1 MKAAKEGFTKAM
13 VLLIDAGVDL
23 EAVNRKGRS
32 AFSFAAAPSMKRE
45 HNLEAVR
52 ILVEKG
58 ADTNRKDNNRNTAKE
73 RAAMERR
80 DDVVALIEQFSH

>member
-1 MKAAKEGFTKAM
+1 M

-58 ADTNRKDNNRNTAKE
+58 GDTNRKDNNRNTAKE
-73 RAAMERR
+73 GAAMERR